1 MAYAPKQKRKIRWK
15 LVIPLLLL
23 IALILYAIVTVLLP
37 DTDDEQ
43 GYTIC
48 GLNEEESAQLLNKQ
62 NAQIYE
68 IQDYTYYG
76 ESLGLYTDTYDTES
90 NDELVGKTLQLHNLC
105 NDKVATMTIDADV
118 DLKISLSDLEPGF
131 YEITVIDDLVEK
143 QSVYK
148 ETLESEPFT
157 TIRRNKQVKHAT
169 LIANK
174 DLLQDKG
181 IHWKENYLYLQV
193 ESGKPDEDVVDV
205 YLDPYGMN
213 TDFQYVPD
221 EGSSGHGLKEYKET
235 YEAAQ
240 IIKKQLESYGLKV
253 EISRADVDETAAP
266 AYGEDGRFAQAYES
280 GARYYISLRMNQSEM
295 NLGGVEIWH
304 SAHASSVLGRQIMY
318 GLEKN
323 LGMKASTYVNPDGS
337 GVGPSYVDKQYFDNN
352 IYLRETGGRATFAAM
367 YSELSREENASFK
380 DANGM
385 HALEIDFG
393 YVTNSEDAAFWKAH
407 KEEIAK
413 QVADSFAEARGLKK
427 GK

>member
-23 IALILYAIVTVLLP
+23 IALILYAIITVLLP

-48 GLNEEESAQLLNKQ
+48 GLNEEKSAQLLNKQ

-143 QSVYK
+143 QLVYK

-174 DLLQDKG
+174 DLLKDKG

-253 EISRADVDETAAP
+253 AISRADVDETAAP

-367 YSELSREENASFK
+367 YSELSREKNASFK

>member
-23 IALILYAIVTVLLP
+23 IALILYAIITVLLP

-48 GLNEEESAQLLNKQ
+48 GLNEEKSAQLLNKQ

-143 QSVYK
+143 QLVYK

-174 DLLQDKG
+174 DLSQDKG

>member
-23 IALILYAIVTVLLP
+23 IALILYAIITVLLP

-48 GLNEEESAQLLNKQ
+48 GLNEEKSAQLLNKQ

-143 QSVYK
+143 QLVYK

-413 QVADSFAEARGLKK
+413 QVTDSFAEARGLKK

>member
-23 IALILYAIVTVLLP
+23 IALILYAIITVLLP

-48 GLNEEESAQLLNKQ
+48 GLNEEKSAQLLNKQ

-143 QSVYK
+143 QLVYK

-367 YSELSREENASFK
+367 YSELSREENASFI

>member
-23 IALILYAIVTVLLP
+23 IALILYAIITVLLP

-48 GLNEEESAQLLNKQ
+48 GLNEEKSAQLLNKQ

>member
-23 IALILYAIVTVLLP
+23 IALILYAIITVLLP

-48 GLNEEESAQLLNKQ
+48 GLNEEKSAQLLNKQ

-143 QSVYK
+143 QLVYK

-337 GVGPSYVDKQYFDNN
+337 VY
-352 IYLRETGGRATFAAM
+352 
-367 YSELSREENASFK
+367 
-380 DANGM
+380 
-385 HALEIDFG
+385 
-393 YVTNSEDAAFWKAH
+393 
-407 KEEIAK
+407 KE
-413 QVADSFAEARGLKK
+413 V
-427 GK
+427 

>member
-23 IALILYAIVTVLLP
+23 IALILYAIITVLLP

-48 GLNEEESAQLLNKQ
+48 GLNEEKSAQLLNKQ

-76 ESLGLYTDTYDTES
+76 ESLGLYTDTYDMES

-143 QSVYK
+143 QLVYK

>member
-23 IALILYAIVTVLLP
+23 IALILYAIITVLLP

-48 GLNEEESAQLLNKQ
+48 GLNEEKSAQLLNKQ

-143 QSVYK
+143 QLVYK

-253 EISRADVDETAAP
+253 AISRADVDETAAP

-304 SAHASSVLGRQIMY
+304 SAHAGSVLGRQIMY

>member
-23 IALILYAIVTVLLP
+23 IALILYAIITVLLP

-48 GLNEEESAQLLNKQ
+48 GLNEEKSAQLLNKQ

-143 QSVYK
+143 QLVYK

-174 DLLQDKG
+174 DLLKDKG

-253 EISRADVDETAAP
+253 AISRADVDETAVP

>member
-23 IALILYAIVTVLLP
+23 IALILYAIITVLLP
-37 DTDDEQ
+37 DSDDEQ

-48 GLNEEESAQLLNKQ
+48 GLNEEKSVQLLNKQ
-62 NAQIYE
+62 NAQTYE

-105 NDKVATMTIDADV
+105 NDKVVTMTIDADI

-131 YEITVIDDLVEK
+131 YEMTVIDDLVEK
-143 QSVYK
+143 QLVYK
-148 ETLESEPFT
+148 EVLESEPFT

-174 DLLQDKG
+174 DLLQDHG

-193 ESGKPDEDVVDV
+193 ESGKPDEDAVDV

-221 EGSSGHGLKEYKET
+221 EGSSGNGLKEYKET

-253 EISRADVDETAAP
+253 AISRLDVEETAAV

-337 GVGPSYVDKQYFDNN
+337 GVGPSYLDKQYFDNN

-427 GK
+427 EK

>member
-23 IALILYAIVTVLLP
+23 IALILYAIITVLLP

-48 GLNEEESAQLLNKQ
+48 DLNEEKSAQLLNKQ

-143 QSVYK
+143 QLVYK

>member
-23 IALILYAIVTVLLP
+23 IALILYAIITVLLP

-48 GLNEEESAQLLNKQ
+48 GLNEEKSAQLLNKQ

-143 QSVYK
+143 QLVYK

-253 EISRADVDETAAP
+253 AISRADVDETAAP

-337 GVGPSYVDKQYFDNN
+337 GVVPSYVDKQYFDNN

>member
-23 IALILYAIVTVLLP
+23 IALILYAIITVLLP

-48 GLNEEESAQLLNKQ
+48 GLNEEKSAQLLNKQ

-143 QSVYK
+143 QLVYK

-174 DLLQDKG
+174 DLLKDKG

>member
-23 IALILYAIVTVLLP
+23 IALILYAIITVLLP

-48 GLNEEESAQLLNKQ
+48 GLNEEKSAQLLNKQ

-143 QSVYK
+143 QLVYK

-193 ESGKPDEDVVDV
+193 EGSKPDEDVVDV

-253 EISRADVDETAAP
+253 AISRADVDETAAP

>member
-23 IALILYAIVTVLLP
+23 IALILYAIITVLLP
-37 DTDDEQ
+37 DTDDEH

-48 GLNEEESAQLLNKQ
+48 GLNEEKSAQLLNKQ
-62 NAQIYE
+62 NAQTYE

-143 QSVYK
+143 QLVYK

>member
-23 IALILYAIVTVLLP
+23 IALILYAIITVLLP

-48 GLNEEESAQLLNKQ
+48 GLNEEKSAQLLNKQ

-143 QSVYK
+143 QLVYK

-193 ESGKPDEDVVDV
+193 ESSKPDEDVVDV

>member
-23 IALILYAIVTVLLP
+23 IALILYAIITVLLP

-48 GLNEEESAQLLNKQ
+48 GLNEEKSAQLLNKQ

-131 YEITVIDDLVEK
+131 YEITVIDDLVVK
-143 QSVYK
+143 QLVYK

>member
-23 IALILYAIVTVLLP
+23 IALILYAIITVLLP

-48 GLNEEESAQLLNKQ
+48 GLNEEKSAQLLNKQ

-105 NDKVATMTIDADV
+105 NNKVATMTIDADV

-143 QSVYK
+143 QLVYK

-193 ESGKPDEDVVDV
+193 EGSKPDEDVVDV

-253 EISRADVDETAAP
+253 AISRADVDETAAP

>member
-23 IALILYAIVTVLLP
+23 IALILYAIITVLLP

-48 GLNEEESAQLLNKQ
+48 GLNEEKSAQLLNKQ

-143 QSVYK
+143 QLVYK

-174 DLLQDKG
+174 DLLKDKG

-253 EISRADVDETAAP
+253 AISRADVDETAAP

>member
-23 IALILYAIVTVLLP
+23 IALILYAIITVLLP

-48 GLNEEESAQLLNKQ
+48 GLNEEKSAQLLNKH

-143 QSVYK
+143 QLVYK

>member
-37 DTDDEQ
+37 DTDDEH

-48 GLNEEESAQLLNKQ
+48 GLNEEESAKLLNKP
-62 NAQIYE
+62 NAQTYE

-143 QSVYK
+143 QLVYK

-280 GARYYISLRMNQSEM
+280 GAHYYISLRMNQSEM

>member
-23 IALILYAIVTVLLP
+23 IALILYAIITVLLP

-48 GLNEEESAQLLNKQ
+48 GLNEEKSAQLLNKQ

-143 QSVYK
+143 QLVYK

>member
-23 IALILYAIVTVLLP
+23 IALILYAIITVLLP

-48 GLNEEESAQLLNKQ
+48 GLNEEKSAQLLNKQ

-143 QSVYK
+143 QLVYK

-304 SAHASSVLGRQIMY
+304 STHASSVLGRQIMY

>member
-1 MAYAPKQKRKIRWK
+1 MAYAPKQKRKIRWN

-23 IALILYAIVTVLLP
+23 IALILYAIITVLLP

-43 GYTIC
+43 SYTIC
-48 GLNEEESAQLLNKQ
+48 GLNEEKSAQLLNKQ

-143 QSVYK
+143 QLVYK

>member
-23 IALILYAIVTVLLP
+23 IALILYAIITVLLP

-48 GLNEEESAQLLNKQ
+48 GLNEEKSAQLLNKQ

-143 QSVYK
+143 QLVYK

-253 EISRADVDETAAP
+253 AISRADVDETAAP

-367 YSELSREENASFK
+367 YSELSREENASFI

>member
-1 MAYAPKQKRKIRWK
+1 MLNDPAVKQAEK
-15 LVIPLLLL
+15 
-23 IALILYAIVTVLLP
+23 
-37 DTDDEQ
+37 
-43 GYTIC
+43 
-48 GLNEEESAQLLNKQ
+48 SAQLLNKQ

-143 QSVYK
+143 QLVYK

>member
-23 IALILYAIVTVLLP
+23 IALILYAIITVLLP

-48 GLNEEESAQLLNKQ
+48 GLNEEKSAQLLNKQ

-143 QSVYK
+143 QLVYK

-323 LGMKASTYVNPDGS
+323 LGMKASTYVNPDGT

-380 DANGM
+380 DTNGM

>member
-23 IALILYAIVTVLLP
+23 IALILYAIITVLLP

-48 GLNEEESAQLLNKQ
+48 GLNEEKSAQLLNKQ

-143 QSVYK
+143 QLVYK

-181 IHWKENYLYLQV
+181 IHWKKNYLYLQV

-367 YSELSREENASFK
+367 YSELSREENASFI

>member
-23 IALILYAIVTVLLP
+23 IALILYAIITVLLP

-48 GLNEEESAQLLNKQ
+48 GLNEEKSAQLLNKQ

-143 QSVYK
+143 QLVYK

-253 EISRADVDETAAP
+253 AISRADVDETAAP

>member
-23 IALILYAIVTVLLP
+23 IALILYAIITVLLP

-48 GLNEEESAQLLNKQ
+48 GLNEEKSAQLLNKQ

-143 QSVYK
+143 QLVYK

-352 IYLRETGGRATFAAM
+352 IYLRETGGRETFAAM

>member
-37 DTDDEQ
+37 DTDDEH

-48 GLNEEESAQLLNKQ
+48 GLNEEESAKLLNKQ

-143 QSVYK
+143 QLVYK

-205 YLDPYGMN
+205 DLDPYGMN

-240 IIKKQLESYGLKV
+240 IIKKQL
-253 EISRADVDETAAP
+253 
-266 AYGEDGRFAQAYES
+266 
-280 GARYYISLRMNQSEM
+280 
-295 NLGGVEIWH
+295 
-304 SAHASSVLGRQIMY
+304 
-318 GLEKN
+318 
-323 LGMKASTYVNPDGS
+323 
-337 GVGPSYVDKQYFDNN
+337 
-352 IYLRETGGRATFAAM
+352 
-367 YSELSREENASFK
+367 
-380 DANGM
+380 
-385 HALEIDFG
+385 
-393 YVTNSEDAAFWKAH
+393 
-407 KEEIAK
+407 
-413 QVADSFAEARGLKK
+413 
-427 GK
+427 